1 MKSRDLVRDHFDR
14 AARRFDAVYETD
26 KPAYQRAIDRLFR
39 RVVVERFQLIVTLA
53 PTTGRWSVLDVGCGS
68 GRYALALAD
77 EGASRVVGV
86 DFADEMIRLARDA
99 AEQKDLSSVC
109 EFHVSEY
116 VAFESDEVFD
126 VVVATGYFDYLE
138 RPELDL
144 AKMVGACSGRIYA
157 SFPKRWEWRVP
168 LRVIRFFLSRAF
180 VRFYSKREV
189 LALFEDAGVPPERLS
204 LVDLGRDWIAV
215 ARP

>member
-14 AARRFDAVYETD
+14 AARRFDAVYETE

-53 PTTGRWSVLDVGCGS
+53 PLPDRWSVLDVGCGS

-86 DFADEMIRLARDA
+86 DFAEEMIRLARDA
-99 AEQKDLSSVC
+99 AEQEGRSSVC
-109 EFHVSEY
+109 EFHTSEY
-116 VAFESDEVFD
+116 VAFESEEVFD
-126 VVVATGYFDYLE
+126 VVIATGYFDYLE
-138 RPELDL
+138 RPERDL
-144 AKMVGACSGRIYA
+144 EKMVKACSGRIYA

-168 LRVIRFFLSRAF
+168 LRIVRFFLSRAF
-180 VRFYSKREV
+180 VRFYSRREV
-189 LALFEDAGVPPERLS
+189 LALFEAAGVPPERLS
-204 LVDLGRDWIAV
+204 LIDLGRDWIAV